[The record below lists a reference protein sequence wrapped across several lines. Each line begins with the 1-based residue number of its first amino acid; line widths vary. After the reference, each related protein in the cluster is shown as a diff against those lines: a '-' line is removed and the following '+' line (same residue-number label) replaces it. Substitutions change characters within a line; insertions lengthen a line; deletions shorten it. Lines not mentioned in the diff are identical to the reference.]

1 MRTELRP
8 LRSEPYITAAVVSA
22 EDAFR
27 VLELIEETTI
37 VGQVFEDGEFVGYLT
52 AESLRDLLM
61 FGQCTP
67 ATVLELLQATGAI
80 RLHLREVT
88 DE

>member
-8 LRSEPYITAAVVSA
+8 LGGEPYITAAAVSI
-22 EDAFR
+22 EDAFA
-27 VLELIEETTI
+27 VLELIEEAAV
-37 VGQVFEDGEFVGYLT
+37 VGQVFEDGQFVGYIT

-80 RLHLREVT
+80 RLHPREVR
-88 DE
+88 